1 MSLHHSLITSSQF
14 VLHLTTM
21 QSSTLLPLLLI
32 ASLSRGGAGASPHTP
47 ELTLTDNPGLH
58 AFTYH
63 GSFADD
69 ISFGKLILQIN
80 TKTMV
85 RTVKKAADTMNRK
98 LRSPSPFL
106 KLMGRRIMESVNPA
120 TQRLETLDAILY
132 QAKHPSGTSSAW
144 QQWQRLVTPS
154 TISGNSEAISD
165 SSPTSSMQSKH
176 LSVRRSER
184 WRTSTWRQPIPR
196 GRWSLY
202 SRMSRTWNS

>member
-1 MSLHHSLITSSQF
+1 MHSR
-14 VLHLTTM
+14 
-21 QSSTLLPLLLI
+21 LLL
-32 ASLSRGGAGASPHTP
+32 SLFITTTLGRGRAGSTPHTP

-98 LRSPSPFL
+98 LCSPSPFL

-132 QAKHPSGTSSAW
+132 QAK
-144 QQWQRLVTPS
+144 
-154 TISGNSEAISD
+154 
-165 SSPTSSMQSKH
+165 QSKRDLLGLAAMATAGYAIYDIRQLRGDLGQLTDQQH
-176 LSVRRSER
+176 VIEASLPTAVREMEDLNLAAANTKMALHSLLKNVTDMELSL
-184 WRTSTWRQPIPR
+184 IHI
-196 GRWSLY
+196 
-202 SRMSRTWNS
+202 

>member
-1 MSLHHSLITSSQF
+1 
-14 VLHLTTM
+14 M
-21 QSSTLLPLLLI
+21 QSTIILPIFII
-32 ASLSRGGAGASPHTP
+32 ASLCGGGAGSSPHTP

-98 LRSPSPFL
+98 IRSPSPFL

-132 QAKHPSGTSSAW
+132 QAKQSKRDLIGLAAMATASYAIYDIRQLRGDLGQLTDQQHACLLYTSPSPRDKRQSRMPSSA
-144 QQWQRLVTPS
+144 
-154 TISGNSEAISD
+154 
-165 SSPTSSMQSKH
+165 
-176 LSVRRSER
+176 
-184 WRTSTWRQPIPR
+184 
-196 GRWSLY
+196 
-202 SRMSRTWNS
+202 

>member
-1 MSLHHSLITSSQF
+1 MSLHESLITSSQRF
-14 VLHLTTM
+14 LNLSTM
-21 QSSTLLPLLLI
+21 HSTIIPSI
-32 ASLSRGGAGASPHTP
+32 FIITSLCGGGAGSTPHAP

-85 RTVKKAADTMNRK
+85 QTVKKAADTMNRK
-98 LRSPSPFL
+98 IRSPSPFL

-132 QAKHPSGTSSAW
+132 QAK
-144 QQWQRLVTPS
+144 
-154 TISGNSEAISD
+154 
-165 SSPTSSMQSKH
+165 QSKRDLIGLAAMATASYA
-176 LSVRRSER
+176 LSL
-184 WRTSTWRQPIPR
+184 IHI
-196 GRWSLY
+196 
-202 SRMSRTWNS
+202 

>member
-1 MSLHHSLITSSQF
+1 MSLLHSLITSSQTF
-14 VLHLTTM
+14 LSLTTM
-21 QSSTLLPLLLI
+21 HSTLL
-32 ASLSRGGAGASPHTP
+32 LSFIISATLRGGGAGSTPPTP

-132 QAKHPSGTSSAW
+132 QAK
-144 QQWQRLVTPS
+144 
-154 TISGNSEAISD
+154 
-165 SSPTSSMQSKH
+165 QSKRD
-176 LSVRRSER
+176 LLGLAAMACLLY
-184 WRTSTWRQPIPR
+184 TSPSPR
-196 GRWSLY
+196 DRG
-202 SRMSRTWNS
+202 